1 MTFGG
6 PHGLAGDE
14 SRRFTAARWRNIM
27 SLVSKA
33 SPQTSSHSRL
43 VRARWELSSSTPTDC
58 SVLDASLAP
67 KTHIGSTCS
76 GVKGFLILY
85 LSESIKWIG
94 YQSFFPPSKLKFCTP
109 GCVEVSGIISLL
121 SIIYLPPPP
130 CRWKVEFLELHSRS
144 A

>member
-1 MTFGG
+1 
-6 PHGLAGDE
+6 
-14 SRRFTAARWRNIM
+14 M

-109 GCVEVSGIISLL
+109 YCVEVSGIIFLL
-121 SIIYLPPPP
+121 LIIYLPPPP
-130 CRWKVEFLELHSRS
+130 PPPRAS
-144 A
+144 